1 MNVLT
6 EPQECPPDRP
16 VELKKKGLV
25 LSDAILSAF
34 ARVTQSSK
42 SPGFLIDR
50 NHRIVSWNPALE
62 EMTGIKCSD
71 VIGTVPGWK
80 LLYGRDEQSLAD
92 LLVEGSHGEL
102 PPRDRYAGGE
112 PHLLP
117 DSAEKTIFLPHRGPA
132 GTWLRITASVIRLPN
147 GSAIGAMESLEDITA
162 ARRAGWDLS
171 LAERKLKL
179 MGDIAWHEIQNKI
192 TGIRGYVEL
201 SRDAIKDDIG
211 RSCIDSEEHVLRQIH
226 ELLQCT
232 REYNEIGKPHCWIR
246 IGETVSRIVSL
257 MERDSISANLDVNQL
272 ELFADPALGKMFSY
286 LLQYSAKTANAGLKI
301 RIYYVEKPDS
311 LELVYEDNGTG
322 IPEMRKKD
330 LFPATIVKSE
340 FFCMTFV
347 HDVLEL
353 SGMAIDET
361 GDAGCGARFVIS
373 VPKDRFRFG

>member
-6 EPQECPPDRP
+6 EPQECHPDRP
-16 VELKKKGLV
+16 VELKKKGQV

-34 ARVTQSSK
+34 ARVTQSSQ

-62 EMTGIKCSD
+62 ELTGIPCND

-80 LLYGRDEQSLAD
+80 SLYGREQPSLAD

-102 PPRDRYAGGE
+102 FPRDRTTDSE
-112 PHLLP
+112 PHP
-117 DSAEKTIFLPHRGPA
+117 PSDSAEKTIFLPHRGPA

-147 GSAIGAMESLEDITA
+147 GSPIGAVESLEDITT

-179 MGDIAWHEIQNKI
+179 MSDIAWHEIQNKI

-201 SRDAIKDDIG
+201 SRDSITDDAG
-211 RSCIDSEEHVLRQIH
+211 RACIDAEEQVLRQIH

-232 REYNEIGKPHCWIR
+232 REYNEIGKPHSWIR
-246 IGETVSRIVSL
+246 VGETVSRMVSL
-257 MERDSISANLDVNQL
+257 LEQDNLCVDLDVKQL

-286 LLQYSAKTANAGLKI
+286 LILYSSKTGNAGQV
-301 RIYYVEKPDS
+301 RIYSIEKPDS

-322 IPEMRKKD
+322 IPGTRKKN

-353 SGMAIDET
+353 SGMGIAET
-361 GDAGCGARFVIS
+361 GEPGCGARFVIS